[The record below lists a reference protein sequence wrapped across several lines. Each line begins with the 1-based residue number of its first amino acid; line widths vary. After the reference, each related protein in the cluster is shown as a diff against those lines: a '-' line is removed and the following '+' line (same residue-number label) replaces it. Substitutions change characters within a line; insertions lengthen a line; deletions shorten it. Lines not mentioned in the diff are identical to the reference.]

1 MNVLVVEPG
10 KVPYESDVAPGLAS
24 LQRAVDGY
32 VEAIYPFADPVAIV
46 CNEEGK
52 LLGLQPNRALTD
64 ENGEIYDIVVGKF
77 LVVGLGTE
85 DFTSLPDDLM
95 AKYKEQ
101 FRHPETFCRLAGKI
115 VAVKLPV
122 HDPAKQASA
131 RSGHDHDAR

>member
-115 VAVKLPV
+115 VAVKM
-122 HDPAKQASA
+122 PAHEVSKPAPG
-131 RSGHDHDAR
+131 RTGHDER